1 MNKSTKTWIE
11 NRRVNK
17 YWFWKLT
24 EAIVLVAVQIKFLF
38 GNEHIYIVNLPI
50 RLFVLNFYKLSVMKI
65 QISPIY
71 LNSILMYKTDF
82 SSSSNYAWY
91 GINDPFLFLFVSI
104 FSPRRDNKL
113 LLPYQI
119 FPRVMWHQK
128 SNFQNIGRIFF
139 CFTYNPNIQIPK
151 SYS

>member
-91 GINDPFLFLFVSI
+91 GINDPFCFYLC
-104 FSPRRDNKL
+104 P
-113 LLPYQI
+113 
-119 FPRVMWHQK
+119 
-128 SNFQNIGRIFF
+128 FF
-139 CFTYNPNIQIPK
+139 RHVGITSFFFHIR
-151 SYS
+151 YSQELCGIKKVISKT